1 MTDTILTITTHPDE
15 VYSMRVGDT
24 VCSPLNTTIWFGDTH
39 PTVENFGSDWE
50 SRELQRGRL
59 CVVVER
65 KGKWLKLLTPVG
77 VGWCRGKDFTRMNG
91 ETR

>member
-1 MTDTILTITTHPDE
+1 MTDPILEFTVDPNEFHE
-15 VYSMRVGDT
+15 MKVGDT
-24 VCSPLNTTIWFGDTH
+24 VCSPLNATIWFGDTH

-59 CVVVER
+59 CVVLDRRE
-65 KGKWLKLLTPVG
+65 KWLNLLTPVG
-77 VGWCRGKDFTRMNG
+77 VGWCRGKDFTRMKG